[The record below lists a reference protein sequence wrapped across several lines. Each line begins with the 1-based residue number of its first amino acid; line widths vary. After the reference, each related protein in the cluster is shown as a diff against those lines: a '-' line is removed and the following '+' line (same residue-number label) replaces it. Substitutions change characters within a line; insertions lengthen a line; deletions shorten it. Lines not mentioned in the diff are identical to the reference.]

1 MRRLP
6 PCSGRN
12 SYGAATMNDAGQGE
26 NASGSWQPDP
36 TGRYKLRW
44 RRSTGEWTD
53 HVYGDDG
60 ALGNDPYGPPSP
72 PIPPPPP
79 DEPLAMRAPSPPR
92 KGRRKLVIALVA
104 IGVLCI
110 VLAVIGYLA
119 RSDAETAS
127 EESPLTTTS
136 APLDATTTTT
146 LSVNLRVQETYRLL
160 DDAVRLLTV
169 ESPYPEHVLL
179 GDRFEWCSYVETLW
193 AADAV
198 AYEAHQSALTAL
210 GRAEDAYN
218 AATDDLDRA
227 EAQQAIQDAREVLEM
242 TEWAH
247 TGGREALRED
257 LALANPT
264 LREAPQHSREVAYV
278 RAWSAFMSAADPD
291 TVTAV
296 EDYGSALGATG
307 DASELVYEA
316 DIANELAIWQEAIS
330 AAEDALD
337 AALGRVV
344 SGSVAYDAFRDSL
357 RESCQGAP

>member
-1 MRRLP
+1 M
-6 PCSGRN
+6 
-12 SYGAATMNDAGQGE
+12 
-26 NASGSWQPDP
+26 
-36 TGRYKLRW
+36 
-44 RRSTGEWTD
+44 
-53 HVYGDDG
+53 
-60 ALGNDPYGPPSP
+60 
-72 PIPPPPP
+72 
-79 DEPLAMRAPSPPR
+79 
-92 KGRRKLVIALVA
+92 
-104 IGVLCI
+104 
-110 VLAVIGYLA
+110 LAVVGYLA

-146 LSVNLRVQETYRLL
+146 LSVSLELQETYRLL

-218 AATDDLDRA
+218 AAVDDLDRA
-227 EAQQAIQDAREVLEM
+227 EAHRATQDAREVLEM

-257 LALANPT
+257 LTLANPTLREALREDLVPANPT

-291 TVTAV
+291 TVAAV
-296 EDYGSALGATG
+296 EDYGSAFGVAG

-330 AAEDALD
+330 AADDALD
-337 AALGRVV
+337 AALSRAV

-357 RESCQGAP
+357 RESCQPAP